1 MSNKGIEQLRDKLL
15 ARGLVPSQP
24 PPPGADAPRA
34 PQAGP
39 EALAIT
45 ERVRPFA
52 EAIYLVLAADAQLG
66 ERERD
71 VLRGALRAL
80 TDGVLSSVSMDNM
93 LSDFE
98 HARTRDGVESRLDN
112 VASSLYGDRNDARLA
127 IRLATAAAEAES
139 GVSDEERA
147 VLAALGDRLGVSE
160 KELSELLQ
168 GSSE

>member
-1 MSNKGIEQLRDKLL
+1 MSNKRIEQLRDKLL

-24 PPPGADAPRA
+24 PPAMEAAPK
-34 PQAGP
+34 AGP

-71 VLRGALRAL
+71 VLRGALRTL
-80 TDGVLSSVSMDNM
+80 TGGVLSSVSMDSM
-93 LSDFE
+93 LCDFE
-98 HARTRDGVESRLDN
+98 RARTRDGVESRLDN

-127 IRLATAAAEAES
+127 LRLATAAAEAES
-139 GVSDEERA
+139 GVGEQERS
-147 VLAALGDRLGVSE
+147 VIAALGTRLGVSQRE
-160 KELSELLQ
+160 MSELLQ
-168 GSSE
+168 GSD